1 MEGSAAVAAEDT
13 VAGERCRLVWRDDKM
28 PWGQPCPVAGTLLG
42 VAKDHSLCDHF
53 PHSGAQAS
61 ESMPGWV
68 GGWSGRGCTYGCSN
82 HQALPAPRAQHGLSS
97 LGITQLQFLIEMAAH
112 RHNKVTRQSHEP
124 RINGATQT
132 AWVMWPVQQG
142 QRHHSQ
148 GSAHSIHGRL
158 LPGTE
163 SHSAW
168 DTPHLSHRDSSGCS
182 VCRVPAHGC
191 PSGIP
196 WPGVGSSTEGRSLA
210 THTHTPT
217 PL

>member
-1 MEGSAAVAAEDT
+1 
-13 VAGERCRLVWRDDKM
+13 M

-61 ESMPGWV
+61 ESMHGWV

-158 LPGTE
+158 LPAQNHTRHGT
-163 SHSAW
+163 HPICHTGTRVGAVSAGCLRMDAPQGSPGLGW
-168 DTPHLSHRDSSGCS
+168 EAVQRGGAWPPILTPPPLCDQGWLGGRTTLDGDTCILQG
-182 VCRVPAHGC
+182 
-191 PSGIP
+191 
-196 WPGVGSSTEGRSLA
+196 
-210 THTHTPT
+210 
-217 PL
+217 